1 MTDDN
6 YTQRLKEHAQT
17 YLNKVLEISKY
28 KWDDEKEQYLMNI
41 AKLPMLGISW
51 DESIYDPVGLQQAV
65 DEREYELRRTELNY
79 NRDYYFSR
87 RLC

>member
-1 MTDDN
+1 MTNDN

-28 KWDDEKEQYLMNI
+28 SWDDEKEQYLMNI

-51 DESIYDPVGLQQAV
+51 DESIYDPVGLQQTV
-65 DEREYELRRTELNY
+65 DEREYELSKTELNY